1 MQRTLNLNKKN
12 KILLLL
18 AAMTVFISL
27 VGGLFY
33 AVKTGMLPFQLGL
46 LLFMSLLGMYIGFG
60 ILIGAYRLV
69 SKLD

>member
-1 MQRTLNLNKKN
+1 MNKKS

-18 AAMTVFISL
+18 AAMTVFVSL
-27 VGGLFY
+27 VAGLFY
-33 AVKTGMLPFQLGL
+33 AVKTGLLPFQLGL

-69 SKLD
+69 NKLN